1 MGNVRKFIV
10 YRSLNQQ
17 ERFELQL
24 QMGEDMRRWTVINGI
39 PDDPKARRIAVEQ
52 PAVPSVGR
60 KRKGRTAVSPLSGEP
75 VSVWDAGESYL
86 AGDARGYEAGHLRFR
101 LHGALLRGRWA
112 LVRMSGSGAV
122 ERPPWLLIFTSVR
135 DRQRN

>member
-1 MGNVRKFIV
+1 VDNGRKFIV
-10 YRSLNQQ
+10 YRSLSQQ
-17 ERFELQL
+17 ERFDLLLEF
-24 QMGEDMRRWTVINGI
+24 DDAMRRWTVINGM

-60 KRKGRTAVSPLSGEP
+60 KRRGRTAVSPLSGEP
-75 VSVWDAGESYL
+75 VSVWDAGEWNL
-86 AGDARGYEAGHLRFR
+86 AGDAGGYEAGHLRFR
-101 LHGALLRGRWA
+101 LHGALLQGRWA